1 MAKLDILNRE
11 EFVDKL
17 VTLTENISANRTSTS
32 FAINGVW
39 GCGKSFVLDMYEERL
54 NVIQSE
60 ETANDKY
67 FVIRYNCWKYDYYE
81 EPLVAIVAAMI
92 DIINQKTKLWNDEQK
107 KARVLGVLKAIGTT
121 FLSMANNAIK
131 DKTGVD
137 VQSAYKT
144 AKSKIDEE
152 EAKIEESHEYD
163 VYFSFNQ
170 ALHRLQDLIAELS
183 QDQTVIFM
191 VDELDRCL
199 PEYSIK
205 VLERLHH
212 LTENSNN
219 VITVLSMDK
228 EQLQTSVKQI
238 FGFDNPEKYLEKF
251 IQFEVSLSNGEI
263 SEDIVVKYK
272 DYIDLFGGDNAN
284 ECKEFIIAAFSGI
297 DSRTQEQ
304 LFKKSHTVHNL
315 IFANNKKRHYSF
327 LCTELLL
334 VLLIDYCGDRSIHEN
349 RLMHGDIDTP
359 LKCCAG
365 ANGTPLKREIP
376 FALLQYFS
384 EKSKYLSPANW
395 AEDSVIIY
403 QMKTPSSLHMIILWY
418 WFYIREYEEYRY
430 SKMGD
435 FVIEASPFSSKSL
448 FDNLKDIKN
457 FIQMLSFIK

>member
-1 MAKLDILNRE
+1 MEKLDILNRE

-17 VTLTENISANRTSTS
+17 VNLTENIAANKTSTS
-32 FAINGVW
+32 FAINGGW

-54 NVIQSE
+54 NTIQSE
-60 ETANDKY
+60 ETATDKY

-137 VQSAYKT
+137 IQSAYKT

-152 EAKIEESHEYD
+152 EAKIEKSHEYD

-228 EQLQTSVKQI
+228 VQLQTSVKQI
-238 FGFDNPEKYLEKF
+238 FGFDNPSKYLEKF
-251 IQFEVSLSNGEI
+251 IQFEIKLDKGSI
-263 SEDIVVKYK
+263 SDKITDKHA
-272 DYIDLFGGDNAN
+272 DYIELFDKSLFPYEDSTEEILQTILN
-284 ECKEFIIAAFSGI
+284 GI
-297 DSRTQEQ
+297 DVRAQEIIFRKAKIAHQ
-304 LFKKSHTVHNL
+304 ILFPVPY
-315 IFANNKKRHYSF
+315 AADYSCMCMEILLTTF
-327 LCTELLL
+327 LCCYGKHDHLTKKKFRFSLGE
-334 VLLIDYCGDRSIHEN
+334 Y
-349 RLMHGDIDTP
+349 
-359 LKCCAG
+359 
-365 ANGTPLKREIP
+365 ANYKVDVFDGLWVD
-376 FALLQYFS
+376 FFS
-384 EKSKYLSPANW
+384 EKVSCLNFSTVYRYLSRQTSTIAVREKEPSLYVAILFLWSLLHNERDVTIQLDSGGCFEALRDKDKYLKMFI
-395 AEDSVIIY
+395 ETITII
-403 QMKTPSSLHMIILWY
+403 Q
-418 WFYIREYEEYRY
+418 
-430 SKMGD
+430 
-435 FVIEASPFSSKSL
+435 
-448 FDNLKDIKN
+448 
-457 FIQMLSFIK
+457 